1 MRENRRRLQEE
12 NNTEGEEK
20 KWWKMESLNV
30 LGALSFLEPFLSR
43 LKKAQTN
50 KACQVVEKNVLFPP

>member
-1 MRENRRRLQEE
+1 MRENGRRLQEE

-43 LKKAQTN
+43 LKKRPN
-50 KACQVVEKNVLFPP
+50 KQGLSGC